1 MNKKRSE
8 ESPQDT
14 LPKEKIPKGKTPK
27 EKKPTDKLA
36 DKSGMTKF
44 LQHIF
49 GDAQKKT
56 LRRLEKRVVEIN
68 KLSIKYSEMDETEL
82 RSQTEKLKK
91 RLTKLQRQV
100 EADRAIE
107 SVKSGR
113 NSSKKASSQI
123 ANESTSARPSRS
135 LKKKLQITND
145 NKALDALLPDAFA
158 LVREASERTLGM
170 RPFDVQLIGGIALH
184 EGNVA
189 EMKTGEGKTLV
200 ATLPAYLNAL
210 TGRGV
215 HVVTVNDY
223 LAQRD
228 AGWMGELYSYLGL
241 SVGVIINEASFIYD
255 ESYEN
260 DDHDDPRLRHLKPC
274 TRKEAY
280 RADITYGTNNEFG
293 FDYLRDNMVKDSEFL
308 RQRELNFA
316 IVDEVDSILIDEA
329 RTPLIISAPAADNPE
344 SYYQFA
350 KVCARLGDEDYI
362 VDEKRRTVTLTDAG
376 VEKVQQILGIKTLYT
391 TENTRIVY
399 HLEQALRAETLFR
412 RDKDY
417 VVTNSGEVI
426 IVDEHTGRL
435 MNGRR
440 YNEGLHQAIE
450 AKEGVQVRQ
459 ESTTLATISFQNF
472 FRLYRKLSGMTGTAF
487 TEAEEFQ
494 QIYALDVIQ
503 IPPNKPIIRV
513 DKDDLIFRTEAAKLK
528 AIAKE
533 VKHYHDN
540 GQPVLVGS
548 DSIENNE
555 RIAAYLE
562 QSGIPFE
569 ILNAK
574 NNEHEASII
583 AKAGEKGAVT
593 LATNMAGRGTDIK
606 LADGV
611 RELGGL
617 VVIGTARHDSRRV
630 DNQLR
635 GRGGRQ
641 GDPGTT
647 QFFVSCEDDL
657 MRIFQGDRISVLMQ
671 RLGIDDDQPI
681 RNKAVSR
688 TLEQA
693 QKRIEGFNFD
703 SRKNVVQYDNVIN
716 RHRKVVYTMRRKI
729 LDGDNI
735 RPEITRLYKDEVAEL
750 TQFSARVNKKFD
762 ENFKR
767 VFDLDPDL
775 IHTIGHTRKESGR
788 YKLALSAVEEL
799 YRDKELEF
807 GEETMRKVEREV
819 YLNVLDTLWMQ
830 HLENMQHLREGI
842 HWRSVGQRDPLV
854 EYRSES
860 QKLFDG
866 LQRTLRE
873 EVMHILLSLSQQDLA
888 AVADDKYDTEL
899 TKMAESATEKG
910 VNEVSSGIKNLD
922 KEFTKD
928 AQGVSPTAK
937 RNVRRIRAEDN
948 GATVTAEALDG
959 DSASGELYLSDD
971 DLATLS
977 SSRSAGGKNTD
988 RNTKRNQA
996 RKAKKKARQNKKRS
1010 RR

>member
-1 MNKKRSE
+1 MKEKRSE
-8 ESPQDT
+8 HQKRVEAKKSQRTAKPV
-14 LPKEKIPKGKTPK
+14 K

-36 DKSGMTKF
+36 DKTATTKF

-49 GDAQKKT
+49 GDAQKRT
-56 LRRLEKRVVEIN
+56 LRRLHGRVVEIN
-68 KLSIKYSEMDETEL
+68 KLSDKYAAMSKKEL
-82 RSQTEKLKK
+82 REQTDILKK
-91 RLTKLQRQV
+91 RLAKLQKQNQ
-100 EADRAIE
+100 AKLAIA
-107 SVKSGR
+107 KTKGKKG
-113 NSSKKASSQI
+113 KKAQKQLSS
-123 ANESTSARPSRS
+123 ANID
-135 LKKKLQITND
+135 KI
-145 NKALDALLPDAFA
+145 LDQLLPDAFA
-158 LVREASERTLGM
+158 LVREASERILKM
-170 RPFDVQLIGGIALH
+170 RPFDVQLIGGIVLH

-200 ATLPAYLNAL
+200 ATLPVYLNAL

-228 AGWMGELYSYLGL
+228 AGWMGELYNFLGL
-241 SVGVIINEASFIYD
+241 SVGVIINDASFVYD
-255 ESYEN
+255 PEYDN
-260 DDHDDPRLRHLKPC
+260 DEHDDPRFKHLKPA

-280 RADITYGTNNEFG
+280 LCDVTYGTNNEFG
-293 FDYLRDNMVKDSEFL
+293 FDYLRDNMVNDPAFL

-329 RTPLIISAPAADNPE
+329 RTPLIISAPAGDNPE

-350 KVCARLGDEDYI
+350 KVAAQLSDTDYV
-362 VDEKRRTVTLTDAG
+362 VDEKRRTVALTDEG
-376 VEKVQQILGIKTLYT
+376 VEKVQKILGVETLYST
-391 TENTRIVY
+391 DNTRLVY
-399 HLEQALRAETLFR
+399 HMEQALRAETLFK

-417 VVTNSGEVI
+417 VVTNSGEVV

-450 AKEGVQVRQ
+450 AKEGVQVRE

-472 FRLYRKLSGMTGTAF
+472 FRLYTKLSGMTGTAF

-503 IPPNKPIIRV
+503 IPPNKKITRV
-513 DKDDLIFRTEAAKLK
+513 DKDDLIYRTEAAKLK

-533 VKHYHDN
+533 VKKYHER
-540 GQPVLVGS
+540 GQPVLIGS
-548 DSIENNE
+548 DSIANNE
-555 RIAAYLE
+555 RIAAYLQKE
-562 QSGIPFE
+562 GIPFE
-569 ILNAK
+569 LLNAK
-574 NNEHEASII
+574 NNEREAAII
-583 AKAGEKGAVT
+583 EKAGEKGAVT

-606 LADGV
+606 LGKGV

-657 MRIFQGDRISVLMQ
+657 VRIFQGDRIAMLMQ
-671 RLGIDDDQPI
+671 RLGIDDDTPI
-681 RNKAVSR
+681 RNRTVSK

-716 RHRKVVYTMRRKI
+716 RHRKVVYTMRRRI

-735 RPEITRLYKDEVAEL
+735 RPEISRLYKDEVAEL
-750 TQFSARVNKKFD
+750 TQFSSRVNKDFVA
-762 ENFKR
+762 NFKR
-767 VFDLDPDL
+767 IFDLDEDL
-775 IHTIGHTRKESGR
+775 LETIGLMRKEKDR
-788 YKLALSAVEEL
+788 YKLALAAVEEL
-799 YRDKELEF
+799 YTDKELEF
-807 GEETMRKVEREV
+807 GEETMRKIEREV
-819 YLNVLDTLWMQ
+819 YLQVLDTLWMQ

-854 EYRSES
+854 EYRAES

-866 LQRTLRE
+866 LQRALRE
-873 EVMHILLSLSQQDLA
+873 EVMKILLSVRIQDVHELS
-888 AVADDKYDTEL
+888 DDNYDTEL

-910 VNEVSSGIKNLD
+910 VNEVSAGNKNMDNEFSKDAHGI
-922 KEFTKD
+922 TKD
-928 AQGVSPTAK
+928 ES
-937 RNVRRIRAEDN
+937 RVR
-948 GATVTAEALDG
+948 TT
-959 DSASGELYLSDD
+959 
-971 DLATLS
+971 T
-977 SSRSAGGKNTD
+977 GKNTN
-988 RNTKRNQA
+988 RNTKRNKA
-996 RKAKKKARQNKKRS
+996 RKDKKKARQNKKRS
-1010 RR
+1010 RK

>member
-1 MNKKRSE
+1 MKEKRSE
-8 ESPQDT
+8 HQKKVETQKS
-14 LPKEKIPKGKTPK
+14 KKSVKAPK

-36 DKSGMTKF
+36 DKTATTKF

-49 GDAQKKT
+49 GDAQKRN
-56 LRRLEKRVVEIN
+56 LRRLRGRVAEIN
-68 KLSIKYSEMDETEL
+68 KLSDKYTSMSKKEL
-82 RSQTEKLKK
+82 QEQTEVLKK
-91 RLTKLQRQV
+91 RLSKLQKQNQAKIAAAKVKAGKKSDKKSDKTTKKVDPKQV
-100 EADRAIE
+100 
-107 SVKSGR
+107 
-113 NSSKKASSQI
+113 NI
-123 ANESTSARPSRS
+123 ANT
-135 LKKKLQITND
+135 
-145 NKALDALLPDAFA
+145 NKALDQILPDAFA
-158 LVREASERTLGM
+158 LVREASERILKM

-200 ATLPAYLNAL
+200 ATLPVYLNAL

-228 AGWMGELYSYLGL
+228 AGWMGELYNFLGL
-241 SVGVIINEASFIYD
+241 SVGVIINEASFVYD
-255 ESYEN
+255 AEYEN
-260 DDHDDPRLRHLKPC
+260 EDHDDPRFKHLKPA

-280 RADITYGTNNEFG
+280 LCDVTYGTNNEFG
-293 FDYLRDNMVKDSEFL
+293 FDYLRDNMVKDPEYL

-329 RTPLIISAPAADNPE
+329 RTPLIISAPAGDNPE

-350 KVCARLGDEDYI
+350 KVAAQLSDNDYI
-362 VDEKRRTVTLTDAG
+362 IDEKRRTVALTDEGVDKVQKILG
-376 VEKVQQILGIKTLYT
+376 VETLYST
-391 TENTRIVY
+391 ANTRLVY
-399 HLEQALRAETLFR
+399 HMEQALRAETLFK

-417 VVTNSGEVI
+417 VVTNSGEVV

-472 FRLYRKLSGMTGTAF
+472 FRLYNKLSGMTGTAF

-503 IPPNKPIIRV
+503 IPPNKKIARV
-513 DKDDLIFRTEAAKLK
+513 DKDDLIYRTEAAKLK
-528 AIAKE
+528 AVAAE
-533 VKHYHDN
+533 VKKYHEK
-540 GQPVLVGS
+540 GQPVLIGS
-548 DSIENNE
+548 DSIANNE
-555 RIAAYLE
+555 RIAAYLQKE
-562 QSGIPFE
+562 GIPFE
-569 ILNAK
+569 LLNAK
-574 NNEHEASII
+574 NNEREAAII
-583 AKAGEKGAVT
+583 EKAGEKGAVT

-606 LADGV
+606 LGKGV
-611 RELGGL
+611 KELGGL

-657 MRIFQGDRISVLMQ
+657 MRIFQGDRIALLMQ
-671 RLGIDDDQPI
+671 RLGIDDDMPI
-681 RNKAVSR
+681 RNKAVSK

-716 RHRKVVYTMRRKI
+716 RHRKVVYTMRRRI

-735 RPEITRLYKDEVAEL
+735 RPEISRLYKDEIAEL
-750 TQFSARVNKKFD
+750 TQFSSRVNKDFVA
-762 ENFKR
+762 NFKK
-767 VFDLDPDL
+767 VFDLDDDL
-775 IHTIGHTRKESGR
+775 LETIGLMRKEKDR
-788 YKLALSAVEEL
+788 YKLALAAVEEL
-799 YRDKELEF
+799 YSDKELEF
-807 GEETMRKVEREV
+807 GEDTMRKIEREV
-819 YLNVLDTLWMQ
+819 YLQVLDTLWMQ

-854 EYRSES
+854 EYRAES

-866 LQRTLRE
+866 LQRALRE
-873 EVMHILLSLSQQDLA
+873 EVMKILLSVRLQDVNELS
-888 AVADDKYDTEL
+888 DDNYDTEL

-910 VNEVSSGIKNLD
+910 VNEVSAGAKNMD
-922 KEFTKD
+922 DEFSKDENGLTK
-928 AQGVSPTAK
+928 VET
-937 RNVRRIRAEDN
+937 RTTI
-948 GATVTAEALDG
+948 
-959 DSASGELYLSDD
+959 AS
-971 DLATLS
+971 
-977 SSRSAGGKNTD
+977 GKNTN

-996 RKAKKKARQNKKRS
+996 RKDKKKARQNKKRG
-1010 RR
+1010 RK

>member
-1 MNKKRSE
+1 MKEKRSE
-8 ESPQDT
+8 HQKKVETQKS
-14 LPKEKIPKGKTPK
+14 KKSVKAPK

-36 DKSGMTKF
+36 DKTATTKF

-49 GDAQKKT
+49 GDAQKRN
-56 LRRLEKRVVEIN
+56 LRRLRGRVAEIN
-68 KLSIKYSEMDETEL
+68 KLSDKYASMSKKEL
-82 RSQTEKLKK
+82 QEQTEVLKK
-91 RLTKLQRQV
+91 RLSKLQKQNQAKIAATKVKAGKKSDKKSDKTTKKVDPKQV
-100 EADRAIE
+100 
-107 SVKSGR
+107 
-113 NSSKKASSQI
+113 NI
-123 ANESTSARPSRS
+123 ANT
-135 LKKKLQITND
+135 
-145 NKALDALLPDAFA
+145 NKALDQILPDAFA
-158 LVREASERTLGM
+158 LVREASERILKM

-200 ATLPAYLNAL
+200 ATLPVYLNAL

-228 AGWMGELYSYLGL
+228 AGWMGELYNFLGL
-241 SVGVIINEASFIYD
+241 SVGVIINEASFVYD
-255 ESYEN
+255 AEYEN
-260 DDHDDPRLRHLKPC
+260 EDHDDPRFKHLKPA

-280 RADITYGTNNEFG
+280 LCDVTYGTNNEFG
-293 FDYLRDNMVKDSEFL
+293 FDYLRDNMVKDPEYL

-329 RTPLIISAPAADNPE
+329 RTPLIISAPAGDNPE

-350 KVCARLGDEDYI
+350 KVAAQLSDNDYI
-362 VDEKRRTVTLTDAG
+362 IDEKRRTVALTDEGVDKVQKILG
-376 VEKVQQILGIKTLYT
+376 VETLYST
-391 TENTRIVY
+391 ANTRLVY
-399 HLEQALRAETLFR
+399 HMEQALRAETLFK

-417 VVTNSGEVI
+417 VVTNSGEVV

-472 FRLYRKLSGMTGTAF
+472 FRLYNKLSGMTGTAF

-503 IPPNKPIIRV
+503 IPPNKKIARV
-513 DKDDLIFRTEAAKLK
+513 DKDDLIYRTEAAKLK
-528 AIAKE
+528 AVAAE
-533 VKHYHDN
+533 VKKYHEK
-540 GQPVLVGS
+540 GQPVLIGS
-548 DSIENNE
+548 DSIANNE
-555 RIAAYLE
+555 RIAAYLQKE
-562 QSGIPFE
+562 GIPFE
-569 ILNAK
+569 LLNAK
-574 NNEHEASII
+574 NNEREAAII
-583 AKAGEKGAVT
+583 EKAGEKGAVT

-606 LADGV
+606 LGKGV
-611 RELGGL
+611 KELGGL

-657 MRIFQGDRISVLMQ
+657 MRIFQGDRIALLMQ
-671 RLGIDDDQPI
+671 RLGIDDDMPI
-681 RNKAVSR
+681 RNKAVSK

-716 RHRKVVYTMRRKI
+716 RHRKVVYTMRRRI

-735 RPEITRLYKDEVAEL
+735 RPEISRLYKDEIAEL
-750 TQFSARVNKKFD
+750 TQFSSRVNKDFVA
-762 ENFKR
+762 NFKK
-767 VFDLDPDL
+767 VFDLDDDL
-775 IHTIGHTRKESGR
+775 LETIGLMRKEKDR
-788 YKLALSAVEEL
+788 YKLALAAVEEL
-799 YRDKELEF
+799 YSDKELEF
-807 GEETMRKVEREV
+807 GEDTMRKIEREV
-819 YLNVLDTLWMQ
+819 YLQVLDTLWMQ

-854 EYRSES
+854 EYRAES

-866 LQRTLRE
+866 LQRALRE
-873 EVMHILLSLSQQDLA
+873 EVMKILLSVRLQDVNELS
-888 AVADDKYDTEL
+888 DDNYDTEL

-910 VNEVSSGIKNLD
+910 VNEVSAGTKNMD
-922 KEFTKD
+922 DEFSKDENGLTK
-928 AQGVSPTAK
+928 VET
-937 RNVRRIRAEDN
+937 RT
-948 GATVTAEALDG
+948 TV
-959 DSASGELYLSDD
+959 AS
-971 DLATLS
+971 
-977 SSRSAGGKNTD
+977 GKNTN

-996 RKAKKKARQNKKRS
+996 RKDKKKARQNKKRG
-1010 RR
+1010 RK

>member
-1 MNKKRSE
+1 MKEKRSE
-8 ESPQDT
+8 HQKKVETQKS
-14 LPKEKIPKGKTPK
+14 KKSVKAPK

-36 DKSGMTKF
+36 DKTATTKF

-49 GDAQKKT
+49 GDAQKRN
-56 LRRLEKRVVEIN
+56 LRRLRGRVAEIN
-68 KLSIKYSEMDETEL
+68 KLSDKYTSMSKKEL
-82 RSQTEKLKK
+82 QEQTEVLKK
-91 RLTKLQRQV
+91 RLSKLQKQNQAKIAAAKVKAGKKSDKKSDKTTKKVDPKQV
-100 EADRAIE
+100 
-107 SVKSGR
+107 
-113 NSSKKASSQI
+113 NI
-123 ANESTSARPSRS
+123 ANT
-135 LKKKLQITND
+135 
-145 NKALDALLPDAFA
+145 NKALDQILPDAFA
-158 LVREASERTLGM
+158 LVREASERILKM

-200 ATLPAYLNAL
+200 ATLPVYLNAL

-228 AGWMGELYSYLGL
+228 AGWMGELYNFLGL
-241 SVGVIINEASFIYD
+241 SVGVIINEASFVYD
-255 ESYEN
+255 AEYEN
-260 DDHDDPRLRHLKPC
+260 EDHDDPRFKHLKPA

-280 RADITYGTNNEFG
+280 LCDVTYGTNNEFG
-293 FDYLRDNMVKDSEFL
+293 FDYLRDNMVKDPEYL

-329 RTPLIISAPAADNPE
+329 RTPLIISAPAGDNPE

-350 KVCARLGDEDYI
+350 KVAAQLSDNDYI
-362 VDEKRRTVTLTDAG
+362 IDEKRRTVALTDEGVDKVQKILG
-376 VEKVQQILGIKTLYT
+376 VETLYST
-391 TENTRIVY
+391 ANTRLVY
-399 HLEQALRAETLFR
+399 HMEQALRAETLFK

-417 VVTNSGEVI
+417 VVTNSGEVV

-472 FRLYRKLSGMTGTAF
+472 FRLYNKLSGMTGTAF

-503 IPPNKPIIRV
+503 IPPNKKIARV
-513 DKDDLIFRTEAAKLK
+513 DKDDLIYRTEAAKLK
-528 AIAKE
+528 AIAAE
-533 VKHYHDN
+533 VKKYHEK
-540 GQPVLVGS
+540 GQPVLIGS
-548 DSIENNE
+548 DSIANNE
-555 RIAAYLE
+555 RIAAYLQKE
-562 QSGIPFE
+562 GIPFE
-569 ILNAK
+569 LLNAK
-574 NNEHEASII
+574 NNEREAAII
-583 AKAGEKGAVT
+583 EKAGEKGAVT

-606 LADGV
+606 LGKGV
-611 RELGGL
+611 KELGGL

-657 MRIFQGDRISVLMQ
+657 MRIFQGDRIALLMQ
-671 RLGIDDDQPI
+671 RLGIDDDMPI
-681 RNKAVSR
+681 RNKAVSK

-716 RHRKVVYTMRRKI
+716 RHRKVVYTMRRRI

-735 RPEITRLYKDEVAEL
+735 RPEISRLYKDEIAEL
-750 TQFSARVNKKFD
+750 TQFSSRVNKDFVA
-762 ENFKR
+762 NFKK
-767 VFDLDPDL
+767 VFDLDDDL
-775 IHTIGHTRKESGR
+775 LETIGLMRKEKDR
-788 YKLALSAVEEL
+788 YKLALAAVEEL
-799 YRDKELEF
+799 YSDKELEF
-807 GEETMRKVEREV
+807 GEDTMRKIEREV
-819 YLNVLDTLWMQ
+819 YLQVLDTLWMQ

-854 EYRSES
+854 EYRAES

-866 LQRTLRE
+866 LQRALRE
-873 EVMHILLSLSQQDLA
+873 EVMKILLSVRLQDVNELS
-888 AVADDKYDTEL
+888 DDNYDTEL

-910 VNEVSSGIKNLD
+910 VNEVSAGTKNMD
-922 KEFTKD
+922 DEFSKDENGLTK
-928 AQGVSPTAK
+928 VET
-937 RNVRRIRAEDN
+937 RT
-948 GATVTAEALDG
+948 TV
-959 DSASGELYLSDD
+959 AS
-971 DLATLS
+971 
-977 SSRSAGGKNTD
+977 GKNTN

-996 RKAKKKARQNKKRS
+996 RKDKKKARQNKKRG
-1010 RR
+1010 RK